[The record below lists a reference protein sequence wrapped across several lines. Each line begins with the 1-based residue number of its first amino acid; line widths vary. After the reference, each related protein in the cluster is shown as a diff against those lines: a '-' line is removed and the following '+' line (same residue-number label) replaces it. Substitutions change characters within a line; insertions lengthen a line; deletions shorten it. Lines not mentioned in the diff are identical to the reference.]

1 MFQRFSSVKGFTYSQ
16 VVLCYGIMLLE
27 FSIAEVYTRGFDVFP
42 DMVRKGD
49 FERVLVCPQSEIL
62 QILGSK
68 MELTS

>member
-1 MFQRFSSVKGFTYSQ
+1 
-16 VVLCYGIMLLE
+16 MLLE
-27 FSIAEVYTRGFDVFP
+27 FSIAEVYARGFDVFP